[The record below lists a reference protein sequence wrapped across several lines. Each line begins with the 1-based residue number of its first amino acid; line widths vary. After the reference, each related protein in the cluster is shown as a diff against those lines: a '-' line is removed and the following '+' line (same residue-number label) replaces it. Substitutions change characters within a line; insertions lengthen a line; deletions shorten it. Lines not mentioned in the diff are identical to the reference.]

1 MNKISFIHTHY
12 FPTKLL
18 KSVDID
24 TSVVALEVYPDL
36 LSKYYGDY
44 DILRDLFGGIG
55 LLFDCDADVV

>member
-12 FPTKLL
+12 FPPKLL

-44 DILRDLFGGIG
+44 DILWDLPGGAD
-55 LLFDCDADVV
+55 LLSDRAADAV